1 MYVFKDKKV
10 RNDVLRKGGNQ
21 MKIIVTPEEMRSNAT
36 NIRTE
41 KANFEQCISSMRTI
55 VNSMS
60 LQQLMY
66 QILNATMVS
75 LRLLE
80 NFWKAL
86 HRSWIQLPILWK
98 KLTGDLLHLWDSK
111 KRQFVRGYVLA
122 QRCAET
128 EMSDEKKIVI
138 KAEQEKDTAQENTNP
153 ALLMKTPAMPLKMEF
168 AEKIT
173 KEPEVKI
180 KKANS

>member
-60 LQQLMY
+60 GVFEGEA
-66 QILNATMVS
+66 ATAFVS
-75 LRLLE
+75 
-80 NFWKAL
+80 NF
-86 HRSWIQLPILWK
+86 
-98 KLTGDLLHLWDSK
+98 
-111 KRQFVRGYVLA
+111 
-122 QRCAET
+122 
-128 EMSDEKKIVI
+128 
-138 KAEQEKDTAQENTNP
+138 
-153 ALLMKTPAMPLKMEF
+153 
-168 AEKIT
+168 
-173 KEPEVKI
+173 
-180 KKANS
+180 